1 MQRTN
6 KIRNDDKYD
15 RNNGKVNIL
24 ILLYILMEE
33 PLDLVERID

>member
-15 RNNGKVNIL
+15 RNTGKVYIL
-24 ILLYILMEE
+24 MLLYILMEE